1 LPVRPNKYDSI
12 PAVGLAGLRTC
23 PWPMQW
29 PRRSVATSPLDL
41 RSPVPG
47 RGSRGGTCRQVARRA
62 VGRAVQS
69 PFPRGDC
76 GLNNTLELPEVG
88 TTEHQNRLDT
98 AW

>member
-1 LPVRPNKYDSI
+1 
-12 PAVGLAGLRTC
+12 
-23 PWPMQW
+23 M
-29 PRRSVATSPLDL
+29 
-41 RSPVPG
+41 PG

-98 AW
+98 A